1 MLTMLDQAVIDA
13 ASLKEAA
20 LKNAEAIVLEK
31 YAPELKEALNSILEI
46 EEDPLSI
53 DVSDSDIGN
62 GSSVED
68 PMTTNLPMAAMDGET
83 ACPCPDE
90 DEEIEI
96 DFDQLTQMSQDQD
109 IETDLPGQQGELSPE
124 VDETLVQED
133 DAGIMIPS
141 SLGTDV
147 LSYSSNPGDPISK
160 VGQLALAAK
169 PVPSDILDSAISNLE
184 GMKGNNSDPEK
195 LNMLISQLKSLA
207 GSSQLENEIESPME
221 NNHYDLTEEI
231 LETILSSYDD
241 ISEEKELDESNEE
254 SVEESL
260 EVNLHNVPTGHIG
273 QSTFGEEVEASKI
286 ELARLQDDKVAE
298 ENKQLQKSIKDLKE
312 NIKSL
317 QLENNKF
324 KGIAIQAGKKLQEL
338 NSENAKLMYSNR
350 VLKSD
355 SLNERQKTKFVE
367 AISKV
372 GSVNDAK
379 VVFETLQGWLDVN
392 NNNILPKTLTET
404 INKDNFF
411 TIQTRTTENSD
422 PLKDRMQKLAG
433 IKNK

>member
-207 GSSQLENEIESPME
+207 GS
-221 NNHYDLTEEI
+221 
-231 LETILSSYDD
+231 
-241 ISEEKELDESNEE
+241 
-254 SVEESL
+254 
-260 EVNLHNVPTGHIG
+260 
-273 QSTFGEEVEASKI
+273 
-286 ELARLQDDKVAE
+286 
-298 ENKQLQKSIKDLKE
+298 
-312 NIKSL
+312 
-317 QLENNKF
+317 
-324 KGIAIQAGKKLQEL
+324 
-338 NSENAKLMYSNR
+338 
-350 VLKSD
+350 
-355 SLNERQKTKFVE
+355 
-367 AISKV
+367 
-372 GSVNDAK
+372 
-379 VVFETLQGWLDVN
+379 
-392 NNNILPKTLTET
+392 
-404 INKDNFF
+404 
-411 TIQTRTTENSD
+411 
-422 PLKDRMQKLAG
+422 
-433 IKNK
+433 

>member
-379 VVFETLQGWLDVN
+379 VVFETLQGSLDVN